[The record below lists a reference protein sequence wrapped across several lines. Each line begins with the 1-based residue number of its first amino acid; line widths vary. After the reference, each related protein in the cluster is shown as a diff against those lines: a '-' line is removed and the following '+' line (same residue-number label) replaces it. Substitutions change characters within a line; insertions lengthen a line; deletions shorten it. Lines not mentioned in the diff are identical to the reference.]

1 MWKSFIVFVTVFVLL
16 SVGITKG
23 IRLDVTLPGD
33 AIQGVPNDGDWP
45 GNEAPPLAIDDNTA
59 TKYLHFK
66 GDFDPDPQTG
76 GAGFQVT
83 PSTRQTVVVGLSFTT
98 ANDVPGRDPV
108 AYELSGANV
117 SINGPYEL
125 IAAGEIVDFQQAADW
140 PRFTMNETPI
150 IFDNNKSYDHYQLI
164 FTAIRGPV
172 GGSVNS
178 VQIAEVELLG
188 MSRVSSDPVPADG
201 SIHPDAWVG
210 LGWSPG
216 GQAASH
222 DVYFGDDFD
231 EVNDGAGGTFQG
243 NQTLTYFVVG
253 FPGLPFPDG
262 LVPGT
267 TYYWRIDDVEA
278 DGVTKHKG
286 AVWSF
291 LVPPKAAYNP
301 TPADG
306 SKFIAADAILNW
318 TGGFDAVLHTVYFGD
333 DFDTINNAVG
343 GIPQGI
349 NATYDPGLLEPW
361 TTYYWRVDEFDGAV
375 TSQGEVWSFTT
386 AKEGGGLRADYYHW
400 TGDFPPPE
408 PFQVFVTGEIVPE
421 INWNWGNNSPNP
433 LVNVDDFACKF
444 TGEVEAAF
452 TETYTFYVTTDDGQR
467 LWVDNQLII
476 DTWVQQGMIEHSGT
490 IDLVAGQK
498 YSIELWMY
506 EHGGGAGCEMRWSSP
521 GTPKQIVPQ
530 AALSPPLM
538 AMNPRPTNGATGAKM
553 TPILT
558 WDPGDYAALHEV
570 YFGTDP
576 EAVANATKTSLEFKT
591 TKALGDESYDPGQ
604 LAWHTTYYWRVDEV
618 NNLHPESPWI
628 GNLWIF
634 TTGDF
639 LVVDDFEDYTDN
651 DWAGEAIWQHWID
664 GYGLA
669 GNGSQVGY
677 LLPPYAERTIVH
689 NGLQSMPLLYN
700 NSAGVTNSE
709 AALTLTWTR
718 DWTEQDVAELS
729 LWFHGDPANAAE
741 RLYIAVSNPDSI
753 GSAPAVE
760 VNDNPAAATTDN
772 WTEWR
777 IPLQAFVDQDIN
789 LTNVDKLAIGLGTKT
804 GVTGPGG
811 SGTMYIDDIRLY
823 RSGG

>member
-1 MWKSFIVFVTVFVLL
+1 MWKSFIVFVTVLILL
-16 SVGITKG
+16 SVGIAKG
-23 IRLDVTLPGD
+23 IRLDVTQPGD
-33 AIQGVPNDGDWP
+33 AIQGVPNDNDWP
-45 GNEAPPLAIDDNTA
+45 GNEAPPLAIDDNTT

-108 AYELSGANV
+108 AYELSGSNA
-117 SINGPYEL
+117 SIHGPYEL

-150 IFDNNKSYDHYQLI
+150 VFDNEKPFNHYQLI

-172 GGSVNS
+172 GGGVNS

-188 MSRVSSDPVPADG
+188 MSTVSSDPVPADG
-201 SIHPDAWVG
+201 SIHPDTWVG
-210 LGWSPG
+210 LSWSPG

-231 EVNDGAGGTFQG
+231 QVNNGSGGTFQG

-278 DGVTKHKG
+278 DGATKHKG

-291 LVPPKAAYNP
+291 LVPPKTAYNP
-301 TPADG
+301 TPTDG
-306 SKFIAADAILNW
+306 SKFIAADAVLSW

-333 DFDTINNAVG
+333 DFDTVNNAVG

-349 NATYDPGLLEPW
+349 DATYDPGPLEPG
-361 TTYYWRVDEFDGAV
+361 TTYYWRIDEFDGAV
-375 TSQGEVWSFTT
+375 TYTGEVWSFTT
-386 AKEGGGLRADYYHW
+386 AKEGGGLRADYFHW
-400 TGDFPPPE
+400 MGDFPPPE

-476 DTWVQQGMIEHSGT
+476 DRWVQQGMTEHNGT

-530 AALSPPLM
+530 AALSPPLK
-538 AMNPRPTNGATGAKM
+538 AMNPRPANEATGAKM

-558 WDPGDYAALHEV
+558 WDPGDHAASHEV
-570 YFGTDP
+570 YFGTNA
-576 EAVANATKTSLEFKT
+576 EAVANATRTSPEFKT
-591 TKALGDESYDPGQ
+591 AKVLGDESYDPGQ

-618 NNLHPESPWI
+618 NHLHPESPWT
-628 GNLWIF
+628 GNLWSF

-639 LVVDDFEDYTDN
+639 LVVDDFEDYTD
-651 DWAGEAIWQHWID
+651 DDSAGEAIWQHWID
-664 GYGLA
+664 GFGVA

-677 LLPPYAERTIVH
+677 LLPPYAEQTIVH
-689 NGLQSMPLLYN
+689 SGSQSMPLSYN

-709 AALTLTWTR
+709 AVLTLTWAR

-741 RLYIAVSNPDSI
+741 RLYMAVSSTS
-753 GSAPAVE
+753 GAPAVE
-760 VNDNPAAATTDN
+760 VNDDPAAATTDS

-789 LTNVDKLAIGLGTKT
+789 LTNVDKLAIGLGTKA

-823 RSGG
+823 RSAG